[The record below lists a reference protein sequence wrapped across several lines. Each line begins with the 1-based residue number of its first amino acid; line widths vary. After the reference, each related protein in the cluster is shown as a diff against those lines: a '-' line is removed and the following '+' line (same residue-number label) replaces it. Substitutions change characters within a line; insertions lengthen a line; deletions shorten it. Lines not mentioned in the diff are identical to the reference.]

1 MTSGPAVAIAG
12 AGLVGVG
19 AFEGESVASVASRA
33 VGAALADCGLARAD
47 IDGLFLHI
55 GQPRGLDYDEIARLL
70 ALNVQVVMQ
79 PWSHGRFAA
88 TVLGAAWQALRLEL
102 VTCALCVAVWKPG
115 GRRAGTVSAG
125 GAMFAETLREGGGP
139 HAETPWAGAV
149 APVFG
154 AALATRA
161 YFERHKLDLGLL
173 GAVPVAQRKAA
184 QRNPVALMRKPM
196 SPDDYAAARFIV
208 EPLRL
213 FDCSVPAGI
222 GAAFLLTTGDRAADL
237 RQPPVYIRGWQGIH
251 GGPDEY
257 IFGHPGLG
265 IDQANVFDYRP
276 AGAAEPVFG
285 RAGVRP
291 ADIDALYC
299 YDAFSPQVLWT
310 LERFGYCET
319 GEAAHFV
326 QDGRIEIGGDLPV
339 NTSGGHL
346 SEGHSNGWG
355 SFAEIVAQLRGQ
367 AAERQ
372 VDGARL
378 AQWAT
383 TLGDSVIFGA
393 DAG

>member
-1 MTSGPAVAIAG
+1 MTSRPAVAIAG
-12 AGLVGVG
+12 AGLVGIG

-33 VGAALADCGLARAD
+33 VAAALADCGLARSD
-47 IDGLFLHI
+47 VDGLFLHI

-70 ALNVQVVMQ
+70 ALDVKVVMQ

-88 TVLGAAWQALRLEL
+88 TVLGAAWQALELGL
-102 VTCALCVAVWKPG
+102 VTTALCVAVWKPA
-115 GRRAGTVSAG
+115 GRRLGEAR

-173 GAVPVAQRKAA
+173 AAVPVAQRKAA
-184 QRNPVALMRKPM
+184 QRNPFALMRSKPM
-196 SPDDYAAARFIV
+196 APADYQAARFIV

-222 GAAFLLTTGDRAADL
+222 GAAFLLTTAERAADL
-237 RQPPVYIRGWQGIH
+237 RQPPVFVRGWQGIH

-265 IDQANVFDYRP
+265 VDQANVFDYHP
-276 AGAAEPVFG
+276 AGAGQAVFA
-285 RAGVRP
+285 RAGVSP

-310 LERFGYCET
+310 LERFGYCDV
-319 GEAAHFV
+319 GQAAYFV

-339 NTSGGHL
+339 NTSGGLL

-367 AAERQ
+367 AGERQ

-393 DAG
+393 D

>member
-1 MTSGPAVAIAG
+1 MTSRPGVAIAG
-12 AGLVGVG
+12 AGLVGLG
-19 AFEGESVASVASRA
+19 RFEDESVASVASRA
-33 VGAALADCGLARAD
+33 VGAALADCGLSRAD
-47 IDGLFLHI
+47 VDGLFLHI

-70 ALNVQVVMQ
+70 ALDVQVVMQ

-88 TVLGAAWQALRLEL
+88 TVFGAAWQAVALNL

-115 GRRAGTVSAG
+115 GRRAGSRD

-161 YFERHKLDLGLL
+161 YFDRHKLDLGLL
-173 GAVPVAQRKAA
+173 GAVAVAQRKAA
-184 QRNPVALMRKPM
+184 QRNPVALMRRPM
-196 SPDDYAAARFIV
+196 SAGDYAAARFIV

-213 FDCSVPAGI
+213 FDCSVPAGL
-222 GAAFLLTTGDRAADL
+222 GAAFVLTSAERAKDL
-237 RQPPVYIRGWQGIH
+237 RQAPVFVRGWQGSH
-251 GGPDEY
+251 AGPDEY
-257 IFGHPGLG
+257 IFGQPGLG
-265 IDQANVFDYRP
+265 VDQANVFDYRP
-276 AGAAEPVFG
+276 AGPGEPVFR
-285 RAGVRP
+285 RAGVSP
-291 ADIDALYC
+291 QDIDALYC
-299 YDAFSPQVLWT
+299 YDGFSPQVLWT
-310 LERFGYCET
+310 LERFGYCEP

-326 QDGRIEIGGDLPV
+326 QHGRIELNGELPV

-355 SFAEIVAQLRGQ
+355 SFAEIVCQLRGQ
-367 AAERQ
+367 AGERQ
-372 VDGARL
+372 VKGARL

-393 DAG
+393 DAA

>member
-1 MTSGPAVAIAG
+1 
-12 AGLVGVG
+12 
-19 AFEGESVASVASRA
+19 
-33 VGAALADCGLARAD
+33 
-47 IDGLFLHI
+47 
-55 GQPRGLDYDEIARLL
+55 
-70 ALNVQVVMQ
+70 
-79 PWSHGRFAA
+79 
-88 TVLGAAWQALRLEL
+88 
-102 VTCALCVAVWKPG
+102 
-115 GRRAGTVSAG
+115 
-125 GAMFAETLREGGGP
+125 
-139 HAETPWAGAV
+139 
-149 APVFG
+149 VFG

-184 QRNPVALMRKPM
+184 QRNPVALMRAKAM
-196 SPDDYAAARFIV
+196 SPADYEAARFIV

-222 GAAFLLTTGDRAADL
+222 GAAFLLTTAERARDL
-237 RQPPVYIRGWQGIH
+237 RQAPVYVRGWQGIH

-276 AGAAEPVFG
+276 AGAGEPVFA
-285 RAGVRP
+285 RAGVSP
-291 ADIDALYC
+291 ADIGALYC

-310 LERFGYCET
+310 LERFGYCEV
-319 GEAAHFV
+319 GDGAHFV

-346 SEGHSNGWG
+346 SEGHSNGWA

-367 AAERQ
+367 AGERQ
-372 VDGARL
+372 VEGARL

-393 DAG
+393 DAH